1 MPVENLGLQ
10 RQPFHK
16 TSQPTTFVVSQS
28 SQDGLQ
34 LLRKAL
40 DDERGIGFIHG
51 PALSGKSVLA
61 NRFVRETQ
69 STMAV
74 ASVDGEGLYASQLL
88 SKILEQF
95 GYDIALNSTDE
106 LLNMINVFLVQQTR
120 TVQPPLLVVDNV
132 HRMYPGALN
141 ALCKLARVRARDR
154 FALRMVLLG
163 QGNCKRI
170 IQSPSMRPIA
180 ERLCQDIV
188 LAPLSIRE
196 SMRYLHEKL
205 RQAGA
210 PRPDDIFPA
219 NICDV
224 LHEASGGIPGKLDS
238 IAAAVLDQSA
248 GLPIRLEN
256 VTHPDLQ
263 VDDGAS
269 PRLVVTHDGAVV
281 EDCRLLATRVLIG
294 RSELSDILI
303 ADHFVSKQH
312 ALLIWENESLM
323 LIDLNSANGTLVNSV
338 RVKSRVLRDN
348 DIISMGSHRIK
359 LIYAKA
365 GTRTDF
371 EDPDLA
377 DTATMKNIAEA
388 RRSRAIQRLP
398 LKVVDQVATL
408 RR

>member
-1 MPVENLGLQ
+1 
-10 RQPFHK
+10 
-16 TSQPTTFVVSQS
+16 
-28 SQDGLQ
+28 
-34 LLRKAL
+34 
-40 DDERGIGFIHG
+40 
-51 PALSGKSVLA
+51 
-61 NRFVRETQ
+61 
-69 STMAV
+69 MAV
-74 ASVDGEGLYASQLL
+74 ASVDGEGLNASQLL

-141 ALCKLARVRARDR
+141 ALCKLAQVRARDR

-163 QGNCKRI
+163 QGNCERI

-180 ERLCQDIV
+180 ERLCQEIV
-188 LAPLSIRE
+188 LAPLSLKE
-196 SMRYLHEKL
+196 SMRYLYEKL

-238 IAAAVLDQSA
+238 IAAAVLDQST

-256 VTHPDLQ
+256 VTHPDLN

-269 PRLVVTHDGAVV
+269 PRLVVTRDGAVV
-281 EDCRLLATRVLIG
+281 EDCRLLATRVLVG

-312 ALLIWENESLM
+312 ALLIWENESIM

-348 DIISMGSHRIK
+348 DIISMGNHRIK

-377 DTATMKNIAEA
+377 DTATMKNIVEA
-388 RRSRAIQRLP
+388 RRARAIQRLP
-398 LKVVDQVATL
+398 LKAVDQVATL

>member
-1 MPVENLGLQ
+1 MPVDNLGLQ

-16 TSQPTTFVVSQS
+16 TSQPMTFVLSQS
-28 SQDGLQ
+28 SRDALR

-40 DDERGIGFIHG
+40 DDERGIGFVHG

-74 ASVDGEGLYASQLL
+74 ASVDGEGLNASQLL

-141 ALCKLARVRARDR
+141 ALCKLAQVRARDR

-163 QGNCKRI
+163 QGNCERI

-180 ERLCQDIV
+180 VRLCQEIV
-188 LAPLSIRE
+188 LAPLSLKE
-196 SMRYLHEKL
+196 SMRYLYEKL

-238 IAAAVLDQSA
+238 IAAAVLDQST

-256 VTHPDLQ
+256 VTHPDLN

-269 PRLVVTHDGAVV
+269 PRLVVTRDGAVV
-281 EDCRLLATRVLIG
+281 EDCRLLATRVLVG

-312 ALLIWENESLM
+312 ALLIWENESIM

-338 RVKSRVLRDN
+338 RVKSRVLRDS
-348 DIISMGSHRIK
+348 DIISMGNHRIK

-377 DTATMKNIAEA
+377 DTATMKNIVEA
-388 RRSRAIQRLP
+388 RRARAIQRLP
-398 LKVVDQVATL
+398 LKAVDQVATL

>member
-10 RQPFHK
+10 RQPFDK
-16 TSQPTTFVVSQS
+16 TSQPTTFVVSQPIK
-28 SQDGLQ
+28 DGLR
-34 LLRKAL
+34 LLRTIL
-40 DDERGIGFIHG
+40 DDGPGIGFIVG

-61 NRFVRETQ
+61 NRFVREAQ

-88 SKILEQF
+88 SKVLEQF
-95 GYDIALNSTDE
+95 GYDVALNSTDE

-141 ALCKLARVRARDR
+141 ALCKLAQVRARGR

-163 QGNCKRI
+163 QGNCERI
-170 IQSPSMRPIA
+170 IRSPSMRPVA
-180 ERLCQDIV
+180 DRLCQDMV
-188 LAPLSIRE
+188 LAPLSLKE
-196 SMRYLHEKL
+196 SSRYLYEKL
-205 RQAGA
+205 RGAGA

-219 NICDV
+219 NICDI
-224 LHEASGGIPGKLDS
+224 LHEASGGLPGKLDS
-238 IAAAVLDQSA
+238 IAAAILDQTP
-248 GLPIRLEN
+248 GLPIKLGN
-256 VTHPDLQ
+256 VSHPDLH

-269 PRLVVTHDGAVV
+269 PRLVVTRDGAVV

-294 RSELSDILI
+294 RAELSDILI
-303 ADHFVSKQH
+303 ADHYVSKQH

-323 LIDLNSANGTLVNSV
+323 LIDLNSANGTFVNSV

-348 DIISMGSHRIK
+348 DIISMGNHRIK

-371 EDPDLA
+371 EDPDLS
-377 DTATMKNIAEA
+377 DTATMQNIADA

-398 LKVVDQVATL
+398 LKVVDQAATL
-408 RR
+408 RK